1 MTETGLTT
9 MTVKKINKNKVYHF
23 IYEQK
28 VTSKYQIV
36 QNLQMGLS
44 TVGQNLK
51 ELEEEGLIERSGSF
65 ESTGGRKAQMI
76 QIIPTARIAIGIG
89 ILKDLVHI
97 TAINLYGEALYQ
109 TTVPFS
115 YSADEN
121 YYRNLGGLLAQFIT
135 EHSLDAGKILGI
147 SIATQG
153 IITPDGQSVSYGVLM
168 GNSRMKLS
176 DFEKYIPYPC
186 RLEHDSKAAANL
198 ELWNHKA
205 LRNAVVFLLNRNLG
219 GAIIADG
226 KVLAGNNM
234 RSGTLEHL
242 CINQDGP
249 LCYCGNRG
257 CLETYCS
264 AKGLEHASG
273 MEIPD
278 FFSALRKGDCQT
290 LQQLWADY
298 LDHLAFAIRNVSI
311 LLDGS
316 IILNGY
322 LAPYFIEE
330 DICRLLSQINRYTP
344 FPLSREQ
351 IILGTQGQYAPAIG
365 SALHEIRTFIQSV

>member
-1 MTETGLTT
+1 METGLTT

-28 VTSKYQIV
+28 ATSKYQIV

-51 ELEEEGLIERSGSF
+51 ELEEEGLIERNGFF

-76 QIIPTARIAIGIG
+76 QIIPTARTAIGIG
-89 ILKDLVHI
+89 ILKDLVHM
-97 TAINLYGEALYQ
+97 TAINLYGEVLYQ
-109 TTVPFS
+109 TTIPFP

-121 YYRNLGGLLAQFIT
+121 YYQRLGDLLMHFIK
-135 EHSLDAGKILGI
+135 ERRLPGKRILGV

-153 IITPDGQSVSYGVLM
+153 IITPDGRTVSYGVLM
-168 GNSRMKLS
+168 DNSRMQLS

-198 ELWNHKA
+198 ELWNHRD
-205 LRNAVVFLLNRNLG
+205 LHNAVVFLLNRNLG
-219 GAIIADG
+219 GAVIADG
-226 KVLAGNNM
+226 KVLTGTHM
-234 RSGTLEHL
+234 HSGTLEHL
-242 CINQDGP
+242 CVNQDGP

-264 AKGLEHASG
+264 AKSLEQASG
-273 MEIPD
+273 MTIPD
-278 FFSALRKGDCQT
+278 FFDAMRKNQDSALKQF
-290 LQQLWADY
+290 WVDY
-298 LDHLAFAIRNVSI
+298 LDHLAFAIRNVSV

-322 LAPYFIEE
+322 LAPYFLER
-330 DICRLLSQINRYTP
+330 DICYLLSQVNKYTP

-351 IILGTQGQYAPAIG
+351 IILSTQGQYAPAIG
-365 SALHEIRTFIQSV
+365 GALHDIDAFIRSV